1 MSLQLLLGPSGSG
14 KTTSLYETLI
24 GEAERSSA
32 FQAMAI
38 VPEQYTMQTQKDLV
52 TLHPGHSVTNIDILS
67 FDRLAYRILGEL
79 GVEGMTVLDDMGKLM
94 VLRRAAASCSDELK
108 VFRKNLDKAGFIDKI
123 KSMLS
128 ELYQYRIDGQEL
140 DRIIEATAGEPLLQR
155 KLREIRTLYHAFDR
169 SMEED
174 TIPSERLYDV
184 LCRLIPQSKLVAES
198 VITFDGFTGFTPAQ
212 YQVLEMLMVHA
223 KQVIVTVTVDGALAG
238 SSADGDRAIRE
249 DVIGAG
255 KKETGDRRAERE
267 LSPREKARLA
277 SDRQLF
283 EMSLTTVQMLRHLAK
298 KNQVA
303 VEEDQIFAPGARFA
317 KVPELA
323 VLEREFLRCPVKPWQ
338 PGLQE
343 TETNAVAGEDA
354 ATDEGA
360 TAMKWAA
367 GEAVFAPIH
376 LWEVGDRVAELE
388 AVARQ
393 IFSLV
398 RRQGLR
404 YRDVA
409 VISGDVAG
417 YEPVIR
423 RVFGAAGIPYFLDV
437 KNNMMGHPLV
447 AYLRGALE
455 AVEKDFTYETVFACL
470 KSGMSPVAAEDLYEL
485 ENYVLAMGLRGR
497 KAWSE
502 NWEKTYPE
510 GRHLNQERLNQVREQ
525 VVQPLFALRD
535 VLKNSESTV
544 RDYAEALVRLMESQG
559 VEQRLKAMA
568 QQICADG
575 EDSLGQEYEQ
585 AYAKVLD
592 LLDKVVELFG
602 DGKVSVRQWREIL
615 DTGFA
620 EIRVGVIPARV
631 DRVVVGD
638 MHRTRLK
645 DPKVLFFVGANDGLV
660 PKAGDKTSLLSD
672 MDRRSLAKLGVQ
684 LAPTKQ
690 ENGFIDRFYLYLA
703 LTKPSQQLYV
713 SWCCQNVDGSAMS
726 PSYMIRE
733 LQSIFPALAVER
745 PEDMVTLTERILTK
759 DTARSALLAGF
770 ADYKEGRAP
779 AAWKELYSVYM
790 ESPDGRE
797 QLGRWLDAV
806 FLTYKEETMGPAV
819 AKALY
824 GDMLS
829 GSVTRLEQYAACA
842 YAQFLSYGLQ
852 LAERRLHEFAAADMG
867 TLFHE
872 VIRKFFAKVY
882 GKKGEG
888 LPTTQGQAQ
897 DGASGSGQTGEEPQ
911 ASLGIPGDELRRH
924 LVHQCLQEAVAEG
937 SSRGL
942 EETARG
948 AYLLERVERTADRTL
963 WALCEQLARG
973 DFRPEEVEVDFDGR
987 DSKAMN
993 LLLED
998 DTLMRLHG
1006 RIDRVDTCVGRSPA
1020 AQAAAMSEETGE
1032 LNPYPDDEVYVKV
1045 IDYKTGSTT
1054 FDLVG
1059 VYYGLQLQLV
1069 VYLDAAMERE
1079 RAKQKGKKV
1088 IPAGILYYNI
1098 RDPFVAIEPEAAG
1111 NPDPDRVKDALLKE
1125 LRMNGIVNRDRRIYS
1140 RMDRLVGMDVP
1151 PVIPVTEKGG
1161 EIVERYSSVAA
1172 TRQLEEL
1179 CRFVRRRMTEFG
1191 SRIMDGHIAVNP
1203 YMRGG
1208 RTGCDYCKFAAVCG
1222 FDKKTPGYEYR
1233 RLGDLEAREIWE
1245 GVQSQ
1250 DKALASVPEADQ
1262 R

>member
-24 GEAERSSA
+24 REAEHSSA

-52 TLHPGHSVTNIDILS
+52 TMHPGHSVTNIDILS

-94 VLRRAAASCSDELK
+94 VLRRAAAACSYDLK

-140 DRIIEATAGEPLLQR
+140 DRIIAATADEPLLQR
-155 KLREIRTLYHAFDR
+155 KLKEIRTLYHAFDR

-198 VITFDGFTGFTPAQ
+198 VITFDGFTGFTPSQ
-212 YQVLEMLMVHA
+212 FQVLEMLMIHA
-223 KQVIVTVTVDGALAG
+223 KKVIVTVTVDGALV
-238 SSADGDRAIRE
+238 DG
-249 DVIGAG
+249 
-255 KKETGDRRAERE
+255 ETSDE
-267 LSPREKARLA
+267 LSPRQKARLA

-283 EMSLTTVQMLRHLAK
+283 EMSLTTVQRLKALAQ
-298 KNQVA
+298 KNQVT
-303 VEEDQIFAPGARFA
+303 VEDGKVFAPGARFA
-317 KVPELA
+317 KVPQLA
-323 VLEREFLRCPVKPWQ
+323 ALERQLLRCPVEPWVI
-338 PGLQE
+338 LDDQE
-343 TETNAVAGEDA
+343 AGQTEDSVAA
-354 ATDEGA
+354 PTEG
-360 TAMKWAA
+360 
-367 GEAVFAPIH
+367 PIH
-376 LWEVGDRVAELE
+376 LWEVRDRTVEME

-393 IFSLV
+393 IFTLV
-398 RRQGLR
+398 REQGLR
-404 YRDVA
+404 YRDIA
-409 VISGDVAG
+409 VISGDVTG

-423 RVFGAAGIPYFLDV
+423 RVFGAAGIPYFLDA

-470 KSGMSPVAAEDLYEL
+470 KSGMTPLAAGDLYEL
-485 ENYVLAMGLRGR
+485 ENYVLAMGLKGH

-502 NWEKTYPE
+502 SWEKNYPE
-510 GRHLNQERLNQVREQ
+510 GRHLDMERLNQIREA
-525 VVQPLFALRD
+525 VIQPLFALRE
-535 VLKNSESTV
+535 VLKDSESTV
-544 RDYAEALVRLMESQG
+544 RDYAEALVCLMESQG
-559 VEQRLKAMA
+559 VEQRLKEMA
-568 QQICADG
+568 AQIAEDG
-575 EDSLGQEYEQ
+575 EISLGQEYEQ
-585 AYAKVLD
+585 AYAKVLE

-602 DGKVSVRQWREIL
+602 DGQVSIREWREIL
-615 DTGFA
+615 DTGFG

-645 DPKVLFFVGANDGLV
+645 DPKVMFFVGANDGLV

-690 ENGFIDRFYLYLA
+690 ENGFIDRFYLYLT
-703 LTKPSQQLYV
+703 LTKPSQGLYV
-713 SWCCQNVDGSAMS
+713 SWCSQNVDGAAMS
-726 PSYMIRE
+726 PSYMVSE
-733 LQSIFPALAVER
+733 LQSIFPALTVER
-745 PEDMVTLTERILTK
+745 PEEDVTLDQRILTK
-759 DTARSALLAGF
+759 ETARKALLSGF

-779 AAWKELYSVYM
+779 EAWKELYSIFM
-790 ESPDGRE
+790 EEPDGRE
-797 QLGRWLDAV
+797 ELARWLDAA

-829 GSVTRLEQYAACA
+829 GSVTRLERYAACA

-852 LAERRLHEFAAADMG
+852 LAERRLHEFAATDMG

-872 VIRKFFAKVY
+872 VIRKFFARVY
-882 GKKGEG
+882 GKNGEMTAGKGSEKEDTVKVSI
-888 LPTTQGQAQ
+888 PTDEQRR
-897 DGASGSGQTGEEPQ
+897 
-911 ASLGIPGDELRRH
+911 SLVR
-924 LVHQCLQEAVAEG
+924 QCLEEAVTEG
-937 SSRGL
+937 NSRGL
-942 EETARG
+942 EDTARG
-948 AYLLERVERTADRTL
+948 AYMLERVEHTADRTL

-973 DFRPEEVEVDFDGR
+973 DFHPEDVEVEFDGR

-993 LLLED
+993 LLLKD

-1006 RIDRVDTCVGRSPA
+1006 RIDRVDTCTGRSLA
-1020 AQAAAMSEETGE
+1020 SQLAAADGE
-1032 LNPYPDDEVYVKV
+1032 DNAENGGPSLVDVPQDDEVYVKV
-1045 IDYKTGSTT
+1045 IDYKTGSTS

-1079 RAKQKGKKV
+1079 RAKNKGKKV

-1098 RDPFVAIEPEAAG
+1098 QDPFVKVQPEHAG
-1111 NPDPDRVKDALLKE
+1111 APDPREVQNAWLSEVK
-1125 LRMNGIVNRDRRIYS
+1125 MNGIVNRDRHIYS
-1140 RMDRLVGMDVP
+1140 RMDRLVGGDVP

-1161 EIVERYSSVAA
+1161 QIVERYSSVAA

-1179 CRFVRRRMTEFG
+1179 CTFVRGRMTEFG
-1191 SRIMDGHIAVNP
+1191 NRIMEGHMAVNP
-1203 YMRGG
+1203 YMRDGH
-1208 RTGCDYCKFAAVCG
+1208 TGCDYCKFAAVCG
-1222 FDKKTPGYEYR
+1222 FDKKTPGYTYR
-1233 RLGDLEAREIWE
+1233 RLGDVEEQEIW
-1245 GVQSQ
+1245 
-1250 DKALASVPEADQ
+1250 DSVEKGGPAWQ
-1262 R
+1262 

>member
-1 MSLQLLLGPSGSG
+1 
-14 KTTSLYETLI
+14 
-24 GEAERSSA
+24 
-32 FQAMAI
+32 
-38 VPEQYTMQTQKDLV
+38 
-52 TLHPGHSVTNIDILS
+52 
-67 FDRLAYRILGEL
+67 
-79 GVEGMTVLDDMGKLM
+79 
-94 VLRRAAASCSDELK
+94 
-108 VFRKNLDKAGFIDKI
+108 
-123 KSMLS
+123 LS

-140 DRIIEATAGEPLLQR
+140 DRIIQATAEEPLLQR
-155 KLREIRTLYHAFDR
+155 KLKEIRTIYHAFDR

-212 YQVLEMLMVHA
+212 YQVLETLMIHA
-223 KQVIVTVTVDGALAG
+223 KRVIVTVTVDGELAENSGNGGSATGRDLAG
-238 SSADGDRAIRE
+238 STEKNEMAAGDS
-249 DVIGAG
+249 
-255 KKETGDRRAERE
+255 KT
-267 LSPREKARLA
+267 LSPRKLARLA

-283 EMSLTTVQMLRHLAK
+283 DMSLTTVQTLRYLAE

-303 VEEDQIFAPGARFA
+303 IAESQIFAPGARFA
-317 KVPELA
+317 DVPELA
-323 VLEREFLRCPVKPWQ
+323 ALERQFLRCPVEPWQ
-338 PGLQE
+338 AEGH
-343 TETNAVAGEDA
+343 ARDKDA
-354 ATDEGA
+354 AA
-360 TAMKWAA
+360 TGITVLEETASTSVSASD
-367 GEAVFAPIH
+367 PIH
-376 LWEVGDRVAELE
+376 LWEVGDRTAEME
-388 AVARQ
+388 AVTRQ
-393 IFSLV
+393 IFTLV
-398 RRQGLR
+398 REQGLR
-404 YRDVA
+404 YRDIA
-409 VISGDVAG
+409 VVSGDVTG

-423 RVFGAAGIPYFLDV
+423 RVFGAAEIPYFLDV

-455 AVEKDFTYETVFACL
+455 TVEKDFTYETVFACL
-470 KSGMSPVAAEDLYEL
+470 KSGMTPIGPVDLYEL
-485 ENYVLAMGLRGR
+485 ENYVLALGLRGR
-497 KAWSE
+497 KAWGE
-502 NWEKTYPE
+502 TWEKTYPE
-510 GRHLNQERLNQVREQ
+510 GRHLNLERLNQVREQ
-525 VVQPLFALRD
+525 VVRPLFALRD
-535 VLKNSESTV
+535 ILKNSDSTV
-544 RDYAEALVRLMESQG
+544 RDYAEGLVRLMESQG
-559 VEQRLKAMA
+559 VEKRLKDMA
-568 QQICADG
+568 GQIAADG

-585 AYAKVLD
+585 AYAKVLE

-602 DGKVSVRQWREIL
+602 DGKVSIREWREIL
-615 DTGFA
+615 DTGFG

-631 DRVVVGD
+631 DRVVIGD

-690 ENGFIDRFYLYLA
+690 ENGFIDRFYLYLT

-733 LQSIFPALAVER
+733 LQGIFPALIVER
-745 PEDMVTLTERILTK
+745 PEEQVELADHILTK

-779 AAWKELYSVYM
+779 AAWKELYSIFM
-790 ESPDGRE
+790 KEPDGRE
-797 QLGRWLDAV
+797 QLRRWLDAA

-852 LAERRLHEFAAADMG
+852 LAQRRLHEFAAADMG

-882 GKKGEG
+882 GKNSDVTEMVQPAEKAG
-888 LPTTQGQAQ
+888 TTSAAQ
-897 DGASGSGQTGEEPQ
+897 RLIT
-911 ASLGIPGDELRRH
+911 DEKLRQR
-924 LVHQCLQEAVAEG
+924 LVHQCLEEAVNEG

-942 EETARG
+942 EDTARG

-973 DFRPEEVEVDFDGR
+973 DFHPEDVEVDFDGR

-993 LLLED
+993 LLLQD

-1006 RIDRVDTCVGRSPA
+1006 RIDRVDTCNGRSVT
-1020 AQAAAMSEETGE
+1020 AQAMEKMQEGMASGDVSEGDTGE
-1032 LNPYPDDEVYVKV
+1032 AHRNVEDDEIYVKV

-1079 RAKQKGKKV
+1079 RAKNKGKKV

-1098 RDPFVAIEPEAAG
+1098 RDPFVAVEPEEAG
-1111 NPDPDRVKDALLKE
+1111 TPDPNGIKDGLLKE
-1125 LRMNGIVNRDRRIYS
+1125 LKMNGIVNRDRRIYS
-1140 RMDRLVGMDVP
+1140 RMDRLIGADVP

-1161 EIVERYSSVAA
+1161 QIVERYSSVAA
-1172 TRQLEEL
+1172 TRQLEDL
-1179 CRFVRRRMTEFG
+1179 CAFVRRRMTEFG
-1191 SRIMDGHIAVNP
+1191 SRIMAGHMAVNP
-1203 YMRGG
+1203 YMRDG

-1233 RLGDLEAREIWE
+1233 RLGDLEAREIWDNVE
-1245 GVQSQ
+1245 KG
-1250 DKALASVPEADQ
+1250 
-1262 R
+1262 

>member
-94 VLRRAAASCSDELK
+94 VLRRAAASCSEQLK

-140 DRIIEATAGEPLLQR
+140 DRMIEATAEEPLLQR
-155 KLREIRTLYHAFDR
+155 KLKEIRTLYHAFDR
-169 SMEED
+169 SMEAD

-184 LCRLIPQSKLVAES
+184 LCRLIPRSKLVADS
-198 VITFDGFTGFTPAQ
+198 VITFDGFTGFTPSQ
-212 YQVLEMLMVHA
+212 YQVLEMLMIHA
-223 KQVIVTVTVDGALAG
+223 KKVIVTVTVDGSLVEEA
-238 SSADGDRAIRE
+238 SASE
-249 DVIGAG
+249 
-255 KKETGDRRAERE
+255 
-267 LSPREKARLA
+267 
-277 SDRQLF
+277 RQLF
-283 EMSLTTVQMLRHLAK
+283 DMSLTTVQMLMSLAQ
-298 KNQVA
+298 KNQVI
-303 VEEDQIFAPGARFA
+303 VDPVQSFAPGVRFA
-317 KVPELA
+317 EAPQLA
-323 VLEREFLRCPVKPWQ
+323 ALERKFLRYPVKPWVPAKTQ
-338 PGLQE
+338 AE
-343 TETNAVAGEDA
+343 DSVAVSSA
-354 ATDEGA
+354 
-360 TAMKWAA
+360 
-367 GEAVFAPIH
+367 EAIR
-376 LWEVGDRVAELE
+376 LWQVRDRVSELE

-393 IFSLV
+393 IFTLV
-398 RRQGLR
+398 REQGLR
-404 YRDVA
+404 YRDIA

-423 RVFGAAGIPYFLDV
+423 RVFGASGIPYFLDT

-455 AVEKDFTYETVFACL
+455 AVEKDFTYETVFACI
-470 KSGMSPVAAEDLYEL
+470 KSGMTPLVAEDLYEL
-485 ENYVLAMGLRGR
+485 ENYVLALGIKGR

-502 NWEKTYPE
+502 PWEKNYPE
-510 GRHLNQERLNQVREQ
+510 GRHLNMERLNQIRAAVI
-525 VVQPLFALRD
+525 QPLFGLRQ
-535 VLKNSESTV
+535 VLTNSESTV

-559 VEQRLKAMA
+559 VEQRLKDMA
-568 QQICADG
+568 EQIAADG
-575 EDSLGQEYEQ
+575 EISLGQEYQQ
-585 AYAKVLD
+585 AYAKVLE

-602 DGKVSVRQWREIL
+602 DGQVSIREWREIL
-615 DTGFA
+615 DTGFG

-672 MDRRSLAKLGVQ
+672 MDRRSLEKLGFQ

-690 ENGFIDRFYLYLA
+690 ENGFIDRFYLYLT
-703 LTKPSQQLYV
+703 LTKPSRQLYV
-713 SWCCQNVDGSAMS
+713 SWCSQNVDGAAMS
-726 PSYMIRE
+726 PSYMVGE
-733 LQSIFPALAVER
+733 LRSIFPELKVEK
-745 PEDMVTLTERILTK
+745 PEEQVTLAQRILTK
-759 DTARSALLAGF
+759 ETARKALLSGF
-770 ADYKEGRAP
+770 ADYKEGKAP
-779 AAWKELYSVYM
+779 EAWKELYRIFM
-790 ESPDGRE
+790 EEADGRQ
-797 QLGRWLDAV
+797 QLSRWLDAA

-829 GSVTRLEQYAACA
+829 GSVTRLERYAACA

-882 GKKGEG
+882 GKDSEAAAEKTGREMVDADG
-888 LPTTQGQAQ
+888 VGDTQSQMVGVQMMIPTDQQ
-897 DGASGSGQTGEEPQ
+897 
-911 ASLGIPGDELRRH
+911 RRQ
-924 LVHQCLQEAVAEG
+924 LVHQCLKEAVDEG
-937 SSRGL
+937 NGQSL
-942 EETARG
+942 MDTARG
-948 AYLLERVERTADRTL
+948 AYMLERLEHTADRTL
-963 WALCEQLARG
+963 WALCEQLSRG
-973 DFRPEEVEVDFDGR
+973 DFHPEDVEVDFDGR

-993 LLLED
+993 LLLKD

-1006 RIDRVDTCVGRSPA
+1006 RIDRVDVCMGRSL
-1020 AQAAAMSEETGE
+1020 GE
-1032 LNPYPDDEVYVKV
+1032 SIDQDDEIYVKV

-1079 RAKQKGKKV
+1079 REKNKGKKV

-1098 RDPFVAIEPEAAG
+1098 SDPFVSVEPEEAG
-1111 NPDPDRVKDALLKE
+1111 APDPQAVQNGLLKE
-1125 LRMNGIVNRDRRIYS
+1125 LKMNGIVNRDRRIYS
-1140 RMDRLVGMDVP
+1140 RMDRYVGSQMP
-1151 PVIPVTEKGG
+1151 PVIPVTEKDRQ
-1161 EIVERYSSVAA
+1161 IVERHSTVAA
-1172 TRQLEEL
+1172 TKQLEDL
-1179 CRFVRRRMTEFG
+1179 CGFVRRRMTEFG
-1191 SRIMDGHIAVNP
+1191 SRIMEGHMAVNP
-1203 YMRGG
+1203 YMRGQK
-1208 RTGCDYCKFAAVCG
+1208 TGCDYCKFAAVCG
-1222 FDKKTPGYEYR
+1222 FDKKTPGYRYR
-1233 RLGDLEAREIWE
+1233 RLDDLEAQAIWDDVE
-1245 GVQSQ
+1245 KGGPVCQ
-1250 DKALASVPEADQ
+1250 
-1262 R
+1262 

>member
-140 DRIIEATAGEPLLQR
+140 DRIIEATADEPLLQR

-184 LCRLIPQSKLVAES
+184 LCRLIPRSKLVADS

-212 YQVLEMLMVHA
+212 YQVLEMLMLHA
-223 KQVIVTVTVDGALAG
+223 KRVIVTVTVDGELVDGVQVAGVSAVELQGGGAAL
-238 SSADGDRAIRE
+238 DRGQAAKPVE
-249 DVIGAG
+249 A
-255 KKETGDRRAERE
+255 
-267 LSPREKARLA
+267 LSPRGKARLA

-283 EMSLTTVQMLRHLAK
+283 EMSLTTVQMLISLAQ
-298 KNQVA
+298 KNQVT
-303 VEEDQIFAPGARFA
+303 VETIKGFAPGARFVRA
-317 KVPELA
+317 PQLA
-323 VLEREFLRCPVKPWQ
+323 VLERQLLRCPVEPWI
-338 PGLQE
+338 
-343 TETNAVAGEDA
+343 AGNGQVEGSKVVSASNRSQLVVPA
-354 ATDEGA
+354 AD
-360 TAMKWAA
+360 
-367 GEAVFAPIH
+367 PIH
-376 LWEVGDRVAELE
+376 LWEVRDRTAEIE

-393 IFSLV
+393 IFALV
-398 RRQGLR
+398 REQGLR
-404 YRDVA
+404 YREIA
-409 VISGDVAG
+409 VVSGDVAG

-470 KSGMSPVAAEDLYEL
+470 KSGMTPLAAGDLYEL
-485 ENYVLAMGLRGR
+485 ENYVLALGLKGR

-502 NWEKTYPE
+502 PWEKNYPE
-510 GRHLNQERLNQVREQ
+510 GRHLNMERLNQIRET
-525 VVQPLFALRD
+525 VIQPLFALRE
-535 VLKNSESTV
+535 VLKGSDSTV

-559 VEQRLKAMA
+559 VEQRLKDMA
-568 QQICADG
+568 AQIAGDG
-575 EDSLGQEYEQ
+575 EISLGQEYEQ
-585 AYAKVLD
+585 AYAKVLE

-602 DGKVSVRQWREIL
+602 DGQVSIREWREIL
-615 DTGFA
+615 DTGFG

-690 ENGFIDRFYLYLA
+690 ENGFIDRFYLYLT
-703 LTKPSQQLYV
+703 LTKPSEQLYV
-713 SWCCQNVDGSAMS
+713 SWCSQNVDGAAMS
-726 PSYMIRE
+726 PSYMVNE
-733 LQSIFPALAVER
+733 LQAIFPALAVER
-745 PEDMVTLTERILTK
+745 PEEQMTLAQRILTK
-759 DTARSALLAGF
+759 ETARKTLLAGF
-770 ADYKEGRAP
+770 AEYKEGRAP
-779 AAWKELYSVYM
+779 DAWKELYSIFM
-790 ESPDGRE
+790 EASDGRE
-797 QLGRWLDAV
+797 QLARWLDAA

-824 GDMLS
+824 GDVLS
-829 GSVTRLEQYAACA
+829 GSVTRLERYAACA

-882 GKKGEG
+882 GKDSELAAELAARESGDADDASATA
-888 LPTTQGQAQ
+888 LQTANAQVMIPT
-897 DGASGSGQTGEEPQ
+897 
-911 ASLGIPGDELRRH
+911 DEQRRQ
-924 LVHQCLQEAVAEG
+924 LVRQCLKEAVDEG
-937 SSRGL
+937 NSRGL
-942 EETARG
+942 EDTARG
-948 AYLLERVERTADRTL
+948 AYLLERVEHTADRTL

-973 DFRPEEVEVDFDGR
+973 DFHPEEVEVDFDGR

-1006 RIDRVDTCVGRSPA
+1006 RIDRVDTCSGRSLA
-1020 AQAAAMSEETGE
+1020 AQVESQTADGLTEPGDS
-1032 LNPYPDDEVYVKV
+1032 NPYADDEVYVKV
-1045 IDYKTGSTT
+1045 IDYKTGSTS

-1079 RAKQKGKKV
+1079 RAKNKGKKV

-1098 RDPFVAIEPEAAG
+1098 RDPFVTVEPKDAG
-1111 NPDPDRVKDALLKE
+1111 APDPQEVQDTLLGE
-1125 LRMNGIVNRDRRIYS
+1125 LQMNGIVNENRRIYS
-1140 RMDRLVGMDVP
+1140 RMDRLIGSQAP
-1151 PVIPVTEKGG
+1151 PVIPVKEKDRK
-1161 EIVERYSSVAA
+1161 IVERYSSVA
-1172 TRQLEEL
+1172 TTKQLEDL
-1179 CRFVRRRMTEFG
+1179 CTFVRSRMTEFG
-1191 SRIMDGHIAVNP
+1191 SRIMEGHMVVNP

-1208 RTGCDYCKFAAVCG
+1208 KTGCDYCKFAAVCG
-1222 FDKKTPGYEYR
+1222 FDKKTPGYTYR
-1233 RLGDLEAREIWE
+1233 RLGDLEKREIWDNVE
-1245 GVQSQ
+1245 KGG
-1250 DKALASVPEADQ
+1250 SVCP
-1262 R
+1262 